1 MQTQPKIE
9 AVRNAITRKA
19 GFSRVLQLG
28 ALSPLTFAGCSGPVS
43 EPEPVAEISQAI
55 NVCEETVPA
64 NRFVDGLPAYAQC
77 DSTSNSAIWS
87 NNGIDTAL
95 TSQGAGWI
103 RTQRSGGYQC
113 TEWAWRY
120 MHFRWGIDYQNGNA
134 GGWCDGNLPA
144 TLSKVSTP
152 VHGDLIVFAPGV
164 CGADGTTGHVAVI
177 DVVNASAGTIT
188 LVEENN
194 AGRRNSKISCAT
206 CFLHA
211 VANDGTSNGGAAGG
225 PSSGGGGATNAN
237 TGGASSGGR
246 APSGGAP
253 MTGGAGPVSSGG
265 SNLGGAAHSGG
276 ATSGGTLTATGGIA
290 GSSGTPGSSGGA
302 VSVSSGGAVS
312 TGGNPFTGGA
322 PGSPT
327 ATGGTP
333 SGGTPSSVM
342 TGGAAGNNASAGQSG
357 AGTPGTPPD
366 PVSND
371 INTGCGVS
379 KVGPRAG
386 FTGMMSQF
394 GLALVGFALHRR
406 SLRRRGSSRAA

>member
-9 AVRNAITRKA
+9 VIWNTIGRAPV
-19 GFSRVLQLG
+19 FSGVWQLG
-28 ALSPLTFAGCSGPVS
+28 ALSLLSLAACSGPVT

-64 NRFVDGLPAYAQC
+64 NRFVDGFPAYAQC
-77 DSTSNSAIWS
+77 GSTTSSAIWS

-144 TLSKVSTP
+144 TLSKVTTP

-164 CGADGTTGHVAVI
+164 CGADGTTGHIAVI
-177 DVVNASAGTIT
+177 DVVNASAGTVT

-211 VANDGTSNGGAAGG
+211 VANDGSGNGGAAGG
-225 PSSGGGGATNAN
+225 PGNGGGGATNAN
-237 TGGASSGGR
+237 TGGTSSGGR
-246 APSGGAP
+246 APSGGTLA
-253 MTGGAGPVSSGG
+253 TGGSPSSSGG
-265 SNLGGAAHSGG
+265 SNLGGATHSGG
-276 ATSGGTLTATGGIA
+276 AASGGMLATTG
-290 GSSGTPGSSGGA
+290 GSSGMPGSTGGA
-302 VSVSSGGAVS
+302 VSVASGGTVS
-312 TGGNPFTGGA
+312 TGGNPVTGGV

-327 ATGGTP
+327 ASGGMPT
-333 SGGTPSSVM
+333 GGTPSSVT
-342 TGGAAGNNASAGQSG
+342 TGGTAGSNSVAGQSS
-357 AGTPGTPPD
+357 AGTPSAPAD
-366 PVSND
+366 PFSDDTNS
-371 INTGCGVS
+371 GCGVS
-379 KVGPRAG
+379 KGAPRAG
-386 FTGMMSQF
+386 FTSVVAQF

-406 SLRRRGSSRAA
+406 SLRRRGSSHAA